1 LVREPSENNS
11 QEVPPS
17 KEIPCKS
24 YAGLPALSNSTYNKF
39 LILIFAG
46 QIIVLYVVSCRF

>member
-1 LVREPSENNS
+1 MVREPSENNS

-24 YAGLPALSNSTYNKF
+24 YTGLPALSNSTYNKF